1 MALQDANGVG
11 SRGPLANES
20 PRRRERHD
28 KSMTW
33 RGPRLS
39 SLSPMQRQLATVWTA
54 IEFVGCSTGFV
65 PLLGAIHLRNKHDPT
80 HRRAGHWLRN
90 FGKLTSYL
98 TPLWDFSVEGEAP
111 KDIAT
116 RAYVVV
122 SNHESNADP
131 FLLSWLPWDMRW
143 IAKDEL
149 FKLPFF
155 GLLLKFGGDI
165 ALRRSEKNSVL
176 EMLEECRR
184 TLQGGLSIMM
194 FPEGTRSRDGHLR
207 PFKDGAF
214 QLAIETG
221 APILPVAIAGSRS
234 CLPTGSVMLGESR
247 ALARVLEPI
256 ETAHLTLA
264 DLPAL
269 KEQTRERIAAA
280 AAELRD
286 KLGIELLP
294 PQATEGA
301 EASAKKGLVGTL
313 LKGLV

>member
-1 MALQDANGVG
+1 
-11 SRGPLANES
+11 
-20 PRRRERHD
+20 
-28 KSMTW
+28 
-33 RGPRLS
+33 
-39 SLSPMQRQLATVWTA
+39 MQRHLATAWTVV
-54 IEFVGCSTGFV
+54 EFVACSTGFV
-65 PLLGAIHLRNKHDPT
+65 PLLGAVRLRSKEDPT
-80 HRRAGHWLRN
+80 HRHAGRWLRN
-90 FGKLTSYL
+90 FGKVTSYL
-98 TPLWDFSVEGEAP
+98 TPLWNFSVEGDPPA
-111 KDIAT
+111 DIAT

-131 FLLSWLPWDMRW
+131 FLLSWLPWDSRW
-143 IAKDEL
+143 IAKEEL
-149 FKLPFF
+149 FKIPFF
-155 GLLLKFGGDI
+155 GLLLRFGGDI
-165 ALRRSEKNSVL
+165 PLRRAEKNSVL
-176 EMLEECRR
+176 DMLEECRR
-184 TLQGGLSIMM
+184 TLAGGLSIMM

-234 CLPTGSVMLGESR
+234 CLPTGSVALGESS

-256 ETAHLTLA
+256 ETAHLTLS

-280 AAELRD
+280 AAQLRD

-294 PQATEGA
+294 PAAPEDTEVR
-301 EASAKKGLVGTL
+301 AKKGLVETL